1 MSGRPRRQDRR
12 TAIRRSGLLLLAVA
26 CLGILTIYLRESED
40 GPIHSLQVDSA
51 SLMDPVQDIANE
63 AIRPLRDSWD
73 WTTGLASARN
83 DVERLEE
90 ELQRTR
96 QLVIDSRLSAEQLE
110 ELRRLETLDRSGL
123 AGDDYRT
130 LTASVQGHSFTN
142 LYQRVRLNAGR
153 ADGVER
159 SSPVVAPLSNGQ
171 GALVGVVTSVGRNHA
186 DVSLI
191 TDTDTAVGATT
202 SASGRLPGLL
212 RSTGTGELRLTRLP
226 RDASVSVNDLVVTA
240 GSLGA
245 DELLSLYP
253 PDIPIGQVTD
263 PGAIE
268 GDTYTVIQVEPLV
281 DPRSLRHMV
290 IMIPESAIAR
300 RRASG

>member
-1 MSGRPRRQDRR
+1 MSGRPRRHDSRVAVRR
-12 TAIRRSGLLLLAVA
+12 AALLLIAAA
-26 CLGILTIYLRESED
+26 CLGVLTVYLREPDD
-40 GPIHSLQVDSA
+40 GTLHQLQVDSA
-51 SLMDPVQDIANE
+51 SVVDPVQDLANE
-63 AIRPLRDSWD
+63 AIQPVRDSWD
-73 WTTGLASARN
+73 WTTGLVSARN

-96 QLVIDSRLSAEQLE
+96 ELVIEARLEAEQLE

-142 LYQRVRLNAGR
+142 LYQRVRLNVGR
-153 ADGVER
+153 SDGVVR

-171 GALVGVVTSVGRNHA
+171 GALLGVVTSVGRSHS

-191 TDTDTAVGATT
+191 TDTDTAVGATILGT
-202 SASGRLPGLL
+202 NRLPGLI

-226 RDASVSVNDLVVTA
+226 RDAKVAVNDLVVTA
-240 GSLGA
+240 GSLGV
-245 DELLSLYP
+245 DELISLYP
-253 PDIPIGQVTD
+253 PDIPIGQVAEEGT
-263 PGAIE
+263 IE
-268 GDTYTVIQVEPLV
+268 GDTYTAIQVRPLV
-281 DPRSLRHMV
+281 DPRSVRHMV
-290 IMIPESAIAR
+290 VMIPESATAR

>member
-1 MSGRPRRQDRR
+1 MSTRPRNQTRR
-12 TAIRRSGLLLLAVA
+12 LAIRRAVLLLLAVA
-26 CLGILTIYLRESED
+26 CLGVLTIYLRESDD
-40 GPIHSLQVDSA
+40 GPIHGLQVDSA
-51 SLMDPVQDIANE
+51 SLMDPIQDVANE
-63 AIRPLRDSWD
+63 AIRPVRDSWE
-73 WTTGLASARN
+73 WTTGLVSARN
-83 DVERLEE
+83 DVERLEA

-96 QLVIDSRLSAEQLE
+96 QLVIEARLSAEQLE
-110 ELRRLETLDRSGL
+110 DLRRLESLDRSGV

-142 LYQRVRLNAGR
+142 LYQRVRLNAGQS
-153 ADGVER
+153 DGVVR
-159 SSPVVAPLSNGQ
+159 SSPVIAPLSNGQ

-191 TDTDTAVGATT
+191 TDTDTAVGATIVG
-202 SASGRLPGLL
+202 SDRLPGLV

-226 RDASVSVNDLVVTA
+226 RDARVAVNDLVVTA

-245 DELLSLYP
+245 DELISLYP

-263 PGAIE
+263 PGTID
-268 GDTYTVIQVEPLV
+268 GDTYSAIQVQPLV
-281 DPRSLRHMV
+281 DPRQLRHMV
-290 IMIPESAIAR
+290 VMIPESATAR